1 MRSATRERRRL
12 LDAIAFAVVVVG
24 GVVSRRP
31 VRPVGDEDQPATWR
45 PAAPGRQVIGAR
57 CFATQRKQMLN
68 LRKRIEA
75 GATAA

>member
-31 VRPVGDEDQPATWR
+31 VRPVGDEDQR
-45 PAAPGRQVIGAR
+45 PLPGDRLLPDAR
-57 CFATQRKQMLN
+57 
-68 LRKRIEA
+68 
-75 GATAA
+75 